1 MVATSMLLMKVSI
14 LHAIIVTQLAVYNA
28 AFFILWRSAMDYLW
42 LTYRVSSIVV
52 INASANKYLL
62 L

>member
-28 AFFILWRSAMDYLW
+28 AFFYFCGDLA
-42 LTYRVSSIVV
+42 
-52 INASANKYLL
+52 AS
-62 L
+62 